1 MMSLMTIWPVG
12 NFTDVSGVCIRISR
26 ALPYLR
32 AITSPPKRDVLQKK
46 GQIYCTSLE
55 ILSFKNRCNFP
66 QMQSKDI
73 NIDPARA

>member
-46 GQIYCTSLE
+46 RSNLLHI
-55 ILSFKNRCNFP
+55 R
-66 QMQSKDI
+66 
-73 NIDPARA
+73 DPFLQEQV